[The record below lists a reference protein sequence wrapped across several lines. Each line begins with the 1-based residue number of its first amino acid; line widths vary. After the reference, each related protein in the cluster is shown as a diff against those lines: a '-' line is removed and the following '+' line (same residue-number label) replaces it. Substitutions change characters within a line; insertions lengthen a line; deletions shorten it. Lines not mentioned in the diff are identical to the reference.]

1 MSYTFKPQA
10 YYRMPTHFGPSLGPR
25 QGINGR
31 TYSNVDTSKDLVV
44 EASFKADPAELD
56 KLLPP
61 SFVLREPYSVT
72 LLFGYAKEIEWLAG
86 RGYNIF
92 GVSIPATY
100 QGRQDIVHG
109 DLQLVLWEN
118 MADPIMTGREDLGF
132 AKLYCELPEPNI
144 INDQVTCR
152 ASWDGHE
159 FASLTLNGLEQVS
172 PDALPEGHPSE
183 GTLHYKY
190 IPKTGS
196 PGEADAQ
203 YATLTPA
210 DWPNVVIDKAL
221 LASTAHCHFHQST
234 WAQLPTLV
242 HVVNTLASLTLGE
255 CISATLTHS
264 HGAKDLSDQ
273 RALQ

>member
-1 MSYTFKPQA
+1 MSYIFKPNN

-25 QGINGR
+25 QGMNGR
-31 TYSNVDTSKDLVV
+31 TYSNIETSKDVVV
-44 EASFKADPAELD
+44 EASFTADPAALD

-61 SFVLREPYSVT
+61 SFALREPHIIT

-92 GVSIPATY
+92 GVSVPATY
-100 QGRQDIVHG
+100 EGEQDTVQG

-118 MADPIMTGREDLGF
+118 MADPIMTGREDLGY
-132 AKLYCELPEPNI
+132 AKLYCELPEPNV
-144 INDQVTCR
+144 INDEVICR

-159 FASLTLNGLEQVS
+159 FASLTLSGLKQVS
-172 PDALPEGHPSE
+172 PEELPEGHPSE
-183 GTLHYKY
+183 GSLHYKY

-196 PGEADAQ
+196 PGQADAQ

-210 DWPNVVIDKAL
+210 DWPNVVIDKAM
-221 LASTAHCHFHQST
+221 LASTANCHFKQST
-234 WAQLPTLV
+234 WEQLPTLV
-242 HVVNTLASLTLGE
+242 NVVNTLASLPLGE
-255 CISATLTHS
+255 CVGASLTHS

-273 RALQ
+273 RALK